1 MITEEKRAYQ
11 RAYYRENK
19 QIWQQYYRENR
30 DKRLQYAHLY
40 NAAHPYKRVEK
51 KTTPVSEQTIK
62 RRDYKRRW
70 YQMNKK
76 RIVAKEGSRE
86 TRNIEEKPISA
97 PTPL

>member
-1 MITEEKRAYQ
+1 MKTEEKRAYQ

-19 QIWQQYYRENR
+19 QFWQQYYRENR

-70 YQMNKK
+70 YQMNKE
-76 RIVAKEGSRE
+76 RIVATKGMKEPG
-86 TRNIEEKPISA
+86 NIKENPISFPA
-97 PTPL
+97 PL